1 MLVPVLAT
9 LVLGAALLAP
19 SPVAAEGPTVG
30 ERILQVA
37 HRSLLQYEGDCFPWV
52 RRVIAEATGRAMGF
66 GYRDGY
72 LAGGAIEVSLD
83 DVQPGDV
90 VQIANDAN
98 NGPGVS
104 YPGLHTAIVVARQAN
119 GLLEVIDS
127 NSQWDGIV
135 RLRPNYNPAATA
147 AQYGITARAYRFGST
162 GSTPPP
168 SPEAGVTGPTATIS
182 ADGQCLR
189 LRSQPSTSAVIV
201 HCLPDGSVVSLLEG
215 TVDADGHQWRYVQA
229 GGDIGWLAETFL
241 TLNPPSTLDPTA
253 PSSPPAPTA
262 PEPGTATGS
271 ITGSLPTSGGAGLIV
286 WGGGPVQTL
295 VSTAP
300 TLGCAVRSTWVT
312 IDGRFVGY
320 LAGAP
325 TFVNLAW
332 SQRYPDAIPANTP
345 LIVICE
351 PAASSAADAD

>member
-19 SPVAAEGPTVG
+19 RPVAAESPTVG
-30 ERILQVA
+30 DRILQVA

-72 LAGGAIEVSLD
+72 LAGGAIEVPLD

-135 RLRPNYNPAATA
+135 RLRPNYNPAASA
-147 AQYGITARAYRFGST
+147 AQYGITARAYRFGTT

-168 SPEAGVTGPTATIS
+168 SPETGVTGETARVNS
-182 ADGQCLR
+182 DGQCLN
-189 LRSQPSTSAVIV
+189 LRAQPSTSAAIAD
-201 HCLPDGSVVSLLEG
+201 CIADGSTVSLLEG
-215 TVDADGHQWRYVQA
+215 EAEADGHHWRYA
-229 GGDIGWLAETFL
+229 MTNTGRTGWLAETFL
-241 TLNPPSTLDPTA
+241 TFNTSPTA
-253 PSSPPAPTA
+253 PSTPSVPTA
-262 PEPGTATGS
+262 PEPATSTGS
-271 ITGSLPTSGGAGLIV
+271 ITGSLPTGGGAGLIV

-320 LAGAP
+320 LANAP
-325 TFVNLAW
+325 TFVNLQW

-351 PAASSAADAD
+351 PAASSATDAD